1 MNATKVTVPTKLP
14 KGKPLALVM
23 TSGLN
28 QGDNNLY
35 DLVGLS
41 VGKVLAIKHAL
52 SQSDSPVGTDILTV
66 LDRVEM
72 PY

>member
-23 TSGLN
+23 TSGVN

-52 SQSDSPVGTDILTV
+52 GQLDSPVGNDIV
-66 LDRVEM
+66 CAIDRVEL